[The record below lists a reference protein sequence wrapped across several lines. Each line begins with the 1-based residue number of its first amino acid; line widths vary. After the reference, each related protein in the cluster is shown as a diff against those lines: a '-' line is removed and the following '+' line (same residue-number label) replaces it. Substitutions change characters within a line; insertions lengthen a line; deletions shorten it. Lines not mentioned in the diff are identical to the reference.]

1 MTSNSTSSSELASRT
16 ISRPMTTIRRRL
28 LSRLLVF
35 FFLEIAFIALGI
47 ACLSNELP
55 CSLFSSPTLTKA
67 IFTVLFIAWHAVAI
81 MCAQE
86 IVFQSFSSEWYF
98 LLQKQGKLVP
108 GYTDMVSTITSG
120 FRNRF
125 LHFFG
130 RSTSFAYRLSY
141 IASWVLFALSGIG
154 PGSINVDD
162 VPRFSRTTINITN
175 FTFTGGDTDGI
186 LKDPIVRAGHVVEL
200 ELRESTPFKFATE
213 EHVVVGW
220 PQVEAG
226 KMTGDMEF
234 PSDALF
240 YNMTCWWEAPSFNM
254 SQWNTTWYAGGFAWY
269 PWTTPDPD
277 TFYDGGLMS
286 MFRFSTN
293 QDFTPDNFPI
303 PTPAVEPIGLSGYL
317 FFGRNSSFPDK
328 PSEKRTLSLDN
339 LPTIFN
345 DSGFHF
351 IDFDGADGHFKSPL
365 ASFLLCDPTA
375 RVFDGQV
382 RFSRTNTAIT
392 LQSTTPTNF
401 GKANV
406 GNISPDAANVVLG
419 LSLLGALDA
428 EDTDVR
434 IFIGEIASQTFI
446 NDTSLD
452 FSRNGSN
459 SFDVGLLPL
468 QEIQNNLNQLM
479 RSSSKALSANLN
491 TQNAVAQEHTL
502 LPVTG
507 AIQKGEQVL
516 TASRDFLIAII
527 CLVFTAV
534 LAMVLNV
541 LLFSVWSTPA
551 FTLESLF
558 QTSDETQIKTGLKTP
573 HISPPYISPYPDTVR
588 SATKNRLLRLV
599 GFVLLEVAFF
609 FLVLVCSRT
618 PLVVNVPLLPL
629 SSVKGAFTVLFII
642 WHGLATFLLLDAVS
656 FAYSCEWSLQ
666 RRRAS
671 LFIREEAD
679 RVSRLTS
686 GNLDKMRYFFTGRS
700 SATFRIAFA
709 AFIAFASLNSFAPG
723 TLSLG
728 QITTQ
733 VNTTLNI
740 ADLSLLTSSQDDDN
754 DNNSDFLQS
763 RADAVT
769 LLEHHEG
776 FNFRYEVP
784 PNWVMAWPDE
794 TTINSYI
801 VGMVEYPTDVIHFN
815 YSCAWEVPEIG
826 GLNGT
831 TAWYLDGQP
840 EAWQLWSDP
849 LPNFS
854 YTGGFLPLYRY
865 IDIQPDG
872 RLAVLALGT
881 NSSLPVDPDE
891 DKRSFLNLDNLPTL
905 YHPSGINLN
914 DSDGDPS
921 QWTSPLSTI
930 LYCDPQ
936 LQVSGGRAQ
945 LSPDKSLTLAASG
958 LSRIGNIPDEAVTTL
973 FASALLL
980 TLDTADETDKPWVGA
995 QSIDM
1000 FLPVTSDDDFSKYP
1014 SGVPLHNITTINSK
1028 FNDYTLSASKAF
1040 ADGLYAN
1047 PHNQSDLTPQTRLVA
1062 GIGEV
1067 QRQGLASDKRLG
1079 ILSLC
1084 LSVACAI
1091 LYGLLVRW
1099 LAVHGGEPF
1108 ELASLLPVISA
1119 EKEESFMP
1127 LD

>member
-1 MTSNSTSSSELASRT
+1 MTSNSTCSSELASRT
-16 ISRPMTTIRRRL
+16 MARPMTTIRRRL
-28 LSRLLVF
+28 LSRLFVF

-47 ACLSNELP
+47 ACLSSELP

-98 LLQKQGKLVP
+98 LLQKRGKLVP

-120 FRNRF
+120 FRSRF

-141 IASWVLFALSGIG
+141 TASWVLFALSGIG

-162 VPRFSRTTINITN
+162 VPRLSRTTINITN

-186 LKDPIVRAGHVVEL
+186 LSDPIIHAGHVVEL

-226 KMTGDMEF
+226 KMMGDMEF
-234 PSDALF
+234 QSDALL

-254 SQWNTTWYAGGFAWY
+254 SQWGTAWYAGEFAWY

-277 TFYDGGLMS
+277 TFFEGGLLP
-286 MFRFSTN
+286 MFRFSTD
-293 QDFTPDNFPI
+293 QDFTPHSFPI

-328 PSEKRTLSLDN
+328 PSEKRTLSFDN
-339 LPTIFN
+339 IPTIFN
-345 DSGFHF
+345 NSGFHF
-351 IDFDGADGHFKSPL
+351 IDFDSADGHFKSPL

-375 RVFDGQV
+375 RILDGHV

-392 LQSTTPTNF
+392 LQSATPTN

-419 LSLLGALDA
+419 LSLLDALDID
-428 EDTDVR
+428 EDDVR
-434 IFIGEIASQTFI
+434 IHIGAIASGTFL
-446 NDTSLD
+446 NDSSLD

-459 SFDVGLLPL
+459 SFDVGFLPL

-479 RSSSKALSANLN
+479 RSSSKALSSNFHTPDA
-491 TQNAVAQEHTL
+491 ASQEDTL

-558 QTSDETQIKTGLKTP
+558 QVSDETKIKTDLKNP
-573 HISPPYISPYPDTVR
+573 HISPPYISPYPGTVR

-629 SSVKGAFTVLFII
+629 SSVKGGFTVLLII

-671 LFIREEAD
+671 LLMRDEFD

-686 GNLDKMRYFFTGRS
+686 GNLDKMQYFFTRRS
-700 SATFRIAFA
+700 SATFRIALA
-709 AFIAFASLNSFAPG
+709 AFIALASLNSFAPG

-754 DNNSDFLQS
+754 ENNTDFLQD
-763 RADAVT
+763 RADSIT

-794 TTINSYI
+794 ITIDPAI
-801 VGMVEYPTDVIHFN
+801 VGTVEYPTDVIHFN
-815 YSCAWEVPEIG
+815 YSCAWQVPEMG
-826 GLNGT
+826 ELNGT

-849 LPNFS
+849 LPNFP

-865 IDIQPDG
+865 IDVQPDG
-872 RLAVLALGT
+872 RLAMLALGT
-881 NSSLPVDPDE
+881 NSSLPIDPDQ
-891 DKRSFLNLDNLPTL
+891 DKCSFLNLDNLPTL

-921 QWTSPLSTI
+921 QWTSPLSTV

-973 FASALLL
+973 FASAVLLV
-980 TLDTADETDKPWVGA
+980 LDTDDDTVNQWVGV
-995 QSIDM
+995 QTIDM
-1000 FLPVTSDDDFSKYP
+1000 FLPVTSDDDFPKFP
-1014 SGVPLHNITTINSK
+1014 NGVPLHNITTINSK
-1028 FNDYTLSASKAF
+1028 FNDYVLSASKAF
-1040 ADGLYAN
+1040 VDGLYAN
-1047 PHNQSDLTPQTRLVA
+1047 PRNQSDLTPQTRLVA

-1067 QRQGLASDKRLG
+1067 QRQGLTSDKRLG

-1084 LSVACAI
+1084 LSIACAI

-1108 ELASLLPVISA
+1108 ELVSLLPIITT
-1119 EKEESFMP
+1119 EKQESFMS
-1127 LD
+1127 LE